1 MMIFKVINTKPN
13 KNFCR
18 HQCQQQN
25 LFQIVL
31 ASLLIIFSSSI
42 FVSAL
47 ADDEDQVLNQTELDF
62 KDSQA
67 KPQETQEPNVL
78 KKPVLVGEYN
88 TDGKARGVTVVGRY
102 AYIADYEKGLKIIN
116 IVNPTNPVLAGSL
129 DTDGLAVGVT
139 VVDDYAYVADNDKG
153 LKIINI
159 STPANPSLVGGLSTH
174 AATGVMV
181 IGDYAYIAD
190 YSYGLKII
198 NISTPANPSLVGSLA
213 TDGNAMEVIVTRDDA
228 YVVDNDKGLKIINIV
243 NPTNPVLVGSLDT
256 DGGANGV
263 AVVGGYAYV
272 ADGHRGLKII
282 NITTPSEP
290 DLVGDLDF
298 EYAIGV
304 TILGDY
310 AYVANGG
317 GLKIINVAT
326 PAVPVLLGGLDTDGS
341 AYVVV
346 VEGNYAYVADW
357 DKGLKIIRVKDH
369 APVVSDL
376 YKSVTT
382 DTTITFTVKDFTDK
396 YSDLD
401 EDPLTKIQITSLP
414 ANGTLTL
421 SETPVTVNQEIA
433 TADLNNLTF
442 EPESKWH
449 GNSSFGWK
457 GFDGFE
463 YSVDG
468 ANVNMLIDTPPIVSD
483 ISKSGP
489 RNKPLTFSEADFTNK
504 FTDAD
509 GDSLTKT
516 KIMNLP
522 KNGVLK
528 LLDKAV
534 SVNQEIV
541 LEDLNYLDFNPETN
555 WHGEDSFGWKGND
568 GFEYSTTGAD
578 INMFIDV
585 PPVVSDL
592 YKSALTDSTV
602 TFNAKDFSDKFSDVE
617 GNELTEIKITS
628 LPINGRLKLAGAAV
642 TADQEID
649 VKYLDDLTFESTSSW
664 TGKTSF
670 NWKGRHGEYA
680 YSTDPA
686 DVNILVVAPIYPAMA
701 GVLDTGSKTNGVAV
715 LGEHS
720 YVTDRYKG
728 LKVVDISSKSQ
739 PVVVGGLYTK
749 GEAYGVSVLGD
760 YAYVAAFDGGLNIID
775 ISKAK
780 KPLLI
785 GRIETQGYAYAVTV
799 VDNYAYVAVKK
810 SGAGTINGLEIIN
823 ITNPSHPFSVGSL
836 ETDGDASGISVSGK
850 YLYLADGDKGLKII
864 DIVNRAAPTLIG
876 CIKTNGSVSD
886 VLVSENYAYVA
897 DYDRGLKVIDIST
910 PESPTLVSSL
920 ATDGKAIGIK
930 IAVNCAY
937 IADDIRGL
945 KVIDITMPQAPIDIG
960 DQSIKGEAS
969 GVTAVGN
976 YAYLADGTGGLKVV
990 RLKSGTPQI
999 GNVYKSGTENESVG
1013 FSEEDYSEV
1022 FQDSNGERLK
1032 KVKVV
1037 TLPNDGDLKLAGAE
1051 VQGGQEID
1059 AGNLNTL
1066 TFNPVSDWYGE
1077 AIFSWKGCD
1086 RFVYSKE
1093 LADVRITLVK
1103 QKGHSTKESSGL
1115 DEEEKQHFCDEY
1127 WWSCYV
1133 VPPLVAAGCA
1143 VTTATVAGVIYLHK
1157 KGMWC
1162 FRHRGYAGIN

>member
-47 ADDEDQVLNQTELDF
+47 ADDEDQVLNQTKLDF

-376 YKSVTT
+376 YKSTIT
-382 DTTITFTVKDFTDK
+382 DSTITFTAKDFTDK

-414 ANGTLTL
+414 NPNEGT
-421 SETPVTVNQEIA
+421 
-433 TADLNNLTF
+433 
-442 EPESKWH
+442 
-449 GNSSFGWK
+449 
-457 GFDGFE
+457 
-463 YSVDG
+463 
-468 ANVNMLIDTPPIVSD
+468 
-483 ISKSGP
+483 
-489 RNKPLTFSEADFTNK
+489 
-504 FTDAD
+504 
-509 GDSLTKT
+509 
-516 KIMNLP
+516 
-522 KNGVLK
+522 
-528 LLDKAV
+528 
-534 SVNQEIV
+534 
-541 LEDLNYLDFNPETN
+541 
-555 WHGEDSFGWKGND
+555 
-568 GFEYSTTGAD
+568 
-578 INMFIDV
+578 
-585 PPVVSDL
+585 
-592 YKSALTDSTV
+592 
-602 TFNAKDFSDKFSDVE
+602 
-617 GNELTEIKITS
+617 
-628 LPINGRLKLAGAAV
+628 LKLAGAPV
-642 TADQEID
+642 SIDQEID
-649 VKYLDDLTFESTSSW
+649 VKYLDRLTFEQAENW
-664 TGKTSF
+664 TGNISF
-670 NWKGRHGEYA
+670 SWKGNDRFEYSVDPAKVNISVVAKVFPEIIGSTAEGGEIERVVISGEYA
-680 YSTDPA
+680 YATD
-686 DVNILVVAPIYPAMA
+686 
-701 GVLDTGSKTNGVAV
+701 KR
-715 LGEHS
+715 E
-720 YVTDRYKG
+720 G
-728 LKVVDISSKSQ
+728 LKVISLSSKSN
-739 PVVVGGLYTK
+739 PRVVGNSPNK
-749 GEAYGVSVLGD
+749 GESYGVAVLGD
-760 YAYVAAFDGGLNIID
+760 YAYVAALDEGLRIIK
-775 ISKAK
+775 ISR
-780 KPLLI
+780 PSSPYEV
-785 GRIETQGYAYAVTV
+785 GHCDTDGYAVAVSV
-799 VDNYAYVAVKK
+799 VDEQPHLYAYVVVQYK
-810 SGAGTINGLEIIN
+810 GLRIVD
-823 ITNPSHPFSVGSL
+823 ITNYKKPYLVGSL
-836 ETDGDASGISVSGK
+836 DTDGEAVGISISADRK
-850 YLYLADGDKGLKII
+850 YAYLADSKEGLKII
-864 DIVNRAAPTLIG
+864 DIVNKSTPSLIG
-876 CIKTNGSVSD
+876 SIKTDGNVSD
-886 VLVSENYAYVA
+886 VAVSGNYAYIA

-910 PESPTLVSSL
+910 PESPALVSSL
-920 ATDGKAIGIK
+920 AIEGRAIGIK
-930 IAVNCAY
+930 IVGGYAY
-937 IADDIRGL
+937 IADDTGGMKI
-945 KVIDITMPQAPIDIG
+945 IDVEMPQAPIQIG
-960 DQSIKGEAS
+960 EKSTSGKSS
-969 GVTAVGN
+969 GVTASSN
-976 YAYLADGTGGLKVV
+976 YAYLADGKDGFKVIQMQSNIPTV
-990 RLKSGTPQI
+990 SAVFKSGR
-999 GNVYKSGTENESVG
+999 ENESVG
-1013 FSEEDYSEV
+1013 FVDEDFEESFHDK
-1022 FQDSNGERLK
+1022 DGDRLK
-1032 KVKVV
+1032 KIKFS
-1037 TLPNDGDLKLAGAE
+1037 TLSTNGDLKLEGKE
-1051 VQGGQEID
+1051 VQVNQEID
-1059 AGNLNTL
+1059 AGNLNAL
-1066 TFNPVSDWYGE
+1066 IFEPVEDWCGVTS
-1077 AIFSWKGCD
+1077 FRWRGSD
-1086 RFVYSKE
+1086 RFVYSE
-1093 LADVRITLVK
+1093 EPADVRITLAK
-1103 QKGHSTKESSGL
+1103 QHGHSTEESSGL
-1115 DEEEKQHFCDEY
+1115 GEKKKQHFCDEY

-1133 VPPLVAAGCA
+1133 IPPIVAAGCA
-1143 VTTATVAGVIYLHK
+1143 ITTATVSATIYLHK

-1162 FRHRGYAGIN
+1162 FRKKEYLPIN